1 MILAYFRHIA
11 AALIFLSLNS
21 PATAEIKQYPPKP
34 FPYRE
39 KLEYSIEW
47 RLITAGMA
55 QIDVEPVGSNWETKL
70 NIESA
75 GMVTRL
81 YRVSDAYRALT
92 NNQFCGIHATL
103 DAQEGKRH
111 RFSSL
116 SFDGSKKK
124 VTYEERDLVKN
135 KTTQK
140 TIDIAPCA
148 HEIVGALSALR
159 MMRVEPGKT
168 VMLPVTDGKKMVMA
182 RVEAQQRETI
192 EVDNRKFQTIR
203 YEAFLFDNVLYRRKG
218 RLWVWMTDD
227 ASRLPVQ
234 MRVRLGFPI
243 GNITLTLDKDE
254 RP

>member
-11 AALIFLSLNS
+11 SVLIFLSLNS
-21 PATAEIKQYPPKP
+21 LATAEIKQYPPKP

-55 QIDVEPVGSNWETKL
+55 QIDIEPIGPNWETKL

-81 YRVSDAYRALT
+81 YRVNDAYRALT

-124 VTYEERDLVKN
+124 VGYEERDLVKN
-135 KTTQK
+135 KATQK
-140 TIDIAPCA
+140 TIDIAPCT

-159 MMRVEPGKT
+159 MMRVDLGKT
-168 VMLPVTDGKKMVMA
+168 VMLPITDGKKMVMA
-182 RVEAQQRETI
+182 RVEAQQKETI
-192 EVDNRKFQTIR
+192 EIDNRKFQTIR

-227 ASRLPVQ
+227 AARLPVQ
-234 MRVRLGFPI
+234 IRVRLGFPI

>member
-1 MILAYFRHIA
+1 MIPAYFRHITA
-11 AALIFLSLNS
+11 ILIFLSLNPLAS
-21 PATAEIKQYPPKP
+21 AEIKQYPPKP

-55 QIDVEPVGSNWETKL
+55 QIDVEPTGPNWETKL

-81 YRVSDAYRALT
+81 YRVNDTYRALT

-103 DAQEGKRH
+103 DAEEGKRH

-116 SFDGSKKK
+116 SFDGGKKK
-124 VTYEERDLVKN
+124 VAYEERDLVKN

-140 TIDIAPCA
+140 TIDIAPCT

-168 VMLPVTDGKKMVMA
+168 VMLPITDGKKMVMA
-182 RVEAQQRETI
+182 RVEAQQKETI
-192 EVDNRKFQTIR
+192 EIDKQKFQTIR

-234 MRVRLGFPI
+234 IRVRLGFPI

>member
-11 AALIFLSLNS
+11 AVLIFLSLNPLAS
-21 PATAEIKQYPPKP
+21 AEIKQYPPKP

-55 QIDVEPVGSNWETKL
+55 QIDVEPTGPNWETKL

-81 YRVSDAYRALT
+81 YRVNDTYRALA

-103 DAQEGKRH
+103 DAEEGKRH

-124 VTYEERDLVKN
+124 VAYEERDLVKN

-140 TIDIAPCA
+140 TIDIAPCT

-168 VMLPVTDGKKMVMA
+168 VMLPITDGKKMVMA
-182 RVEAQQRETI
+182 RVEAQQKETI
-192 EVDNRKFQTIR
+192 EIDKKEFQTIR

-234 MRVRLGFPI
+234 IRVRLGFPI

>member
-1 MILAYFRHIA
+1 MIFAFFRHIA
-11 AALIFLSLNS
+11 AVLMFLSVSSL
-21 PATAEIKQYPPKP
+21 ATAEIKQYPPKP

-47 RLITAGMA
+47 RLITAGTA
-55 QIDVEPVGSNWETKL
+55 QIDIAPIGPNWETKL
-70 NIESA
+70 NIQSA

-81 YRVSDAYRALT
+81 YRVDDAYRALAS
-92 NNQFCGIHATL
+92 NQFCGIHATL

-116 SFDGSKKK
+116 GFDSGKKK

-135 KTTQK
+135 KTTTK
-140 TIDIAPCA
+140 ITDIAPCT
-148 HEIVGALSALR
+148 HEIVGALSAVR
-159 MMRVEPGKT
+159 MMHVEPGKT
-168 VMLPVTDGKKMVMA
+168 VMLPITDGKKTVMA
-182 RVEAQQRETI
+182 RVEAQQKETI
-192 EVDNRKFQTIR
+192 EIDKQKFQTIR

-234 MRVRLGFPI
+234 IRVRLGFPI